1 MLVIRLTHNVMTGL
15 IMLAGVTSACIAQEQ
30 ASPSGDPVVRE
41 QALVKNNVWHKA
53 RLRGVSFRAIGQE
66 PGWLLEIADGKEILL
81 TRNYGEIKT
90 SYPYVKP
97 QVDRESRQTLFQL
110 DREVK
115 IVIEGKP
122 CTDTMSGESFA
133 TTVTIS
139 LPDASLSG
147 CGRALH

>member
-1 MLVIRLTHNVMTGL
+1 
-15 IMLAGVTSACIAQEQ
+15 MLAGVTSACIAQEQ

-41 QALVKNNVWHKA
+41 QALAKNNVWHKA

-66 PGWLLEIADGKEILL
+66 PGWLLEITDGKEILL

-97 QVDRESRQTLFQL
+97 QVDRGSRQTLFQL